1 MFAVIKTGG
10 KQYRVAKDDKLR
22 VEKLDAEAGET
33 VTFDSVLMVGSEGDV
48 KVGSPLVEGATVTA
62 EVMEQIKDKKVM
74 IFKKRRRHNSR
85 RKRGHRQQLSVIKIT
100 DIKG

>member
-10 KQYRVAKDDKLR
+10 KQYRVAKDDELR
-22 VEKLDAEAGET
+22 VEKLDAEAGDT
-33 VTFDSVLMVGSEGDV
+33 VTFDSVLMVGSDGDV
-48 KVGSPLVEGATVTA
+48 KVGAPTVDGATVTA